1 MALWLTLTGVTLKK
15 AAHIANAGKTA
26 FFFEAGFQHQGQ
38 ANQMMD
44 RIFNAPAIRAH
55 HNYKSHS
62 FVDKVE
68 SRPTQAAD
76 LLSWQ
81 WYKNAVRVRHG
92 RMRPRGDLLA
102 LFRSAPHYLIDV
114 TEDRLQRLVQR
125 LNEMSGT
132 DFGNELAGMAL
143 RDPDHPMFPKRKG
156 QTGNAEALETF
167 RRGLK

>member
-1 MALWLTLTGVTLKK
+1 
-15 AAHIANAGKTA
+15 
-26 FFFEAGFQHQGQ
+26 
-38 ANQMMD
+38 
-44 RIFNAPAIRAH
+44 
-55 HNYKSHS
+55 
-62 FVDKVE
+62 
-68 SRPTQAAD
+68 
-76 LLSWQ
+76 
-81 WYKNAVRVRHG
+81 
-92 RMRPRGDLLA
+92 
-102 LFRSAPHYLIDV
+102 LIDV